1 MAVRKRGTRWAVEVY
16 DAERASGKRYVG
28 TFDTQR
34 EARAAE
40 RDELASRTGKGRS
53 GSGETVDSFA
63 ERWLDLR
70 PRRKE
75 STNVAYREQVKPFAE
90 QHGDLLLREVDVE
103 LALRWLTERRW
114 THGGIRAMFSDARR
128 MGLVESNPFTE
139 LGLRGSR
146 GRKDLDVLSVDEVN
160 ALVACVDEVWSG
172 EVALSVK
179 ALILLSAFTG
189 MRPAEL
195 YGLRWSDLNLRES
208 EIGVARQYSP
218 KSRTFETPKNGLTRR
233 IVLTPPAREGL
244 LALPRPMDADALVFR
259 ASRGGR
265 MTGRV
270 QHYYW
275 HPVRC
280 RFGNPSMDL
289 YELRHFCASWLL
301 NDLGLPPQDVAHQ
314 LGHTDGGALVQRLYG
329 HPSEQ
334 LARDRI
340 KRAVGGSGP
349 RVVDISEAEQRQA
362 ER

>member
-1 MAVRKRGTRWAVEVY
+1 MAVRRRGSRWAVEVY

-40 RDELASRTGKGRS
+40 RDELATRTSKRLPHSR
-53 GSGETVDSFA
+53 ETVGSFA
-63 ERWLDLR
+63 ERWLELR

-75 STNVAYREQVKPFAE
+75 STNIAYREQVKPFVE
-90 QHGDLLLREVDVE
+90 VHGDMLLEEVGVE
-103 LALRWLTERRW
+103 LALGWLNEKRW

-128 MGLVESNPFTE
+128 MGLVETNPFTE
-139 LGLRGSR
+139 LRLRGSR

-160 ALVACVDEVWSG
+160 AVVGCVDEVWSG
-172 EVALSVK
+172 EVALTVK
-179 ALILLSAFTG
+179 ALVLLSAFTG

-195 YGLRWSDLNLRES
+195 YGLRWSDLDFRES

-218 KSRTFETPKNGLTRR
+218 KSRTFEAPKNGLTRK

-244 LALPRPMDADALVFR
+244 LALPRPMDPAALVFR
-259 ASRGGR
+259 ASRGGP

-329 HPSEQ
+329 HPSEK

-349 RVVDISEAEQRQA
+349 RLVDISEAQQRQA
-362 ER
+362 EQ